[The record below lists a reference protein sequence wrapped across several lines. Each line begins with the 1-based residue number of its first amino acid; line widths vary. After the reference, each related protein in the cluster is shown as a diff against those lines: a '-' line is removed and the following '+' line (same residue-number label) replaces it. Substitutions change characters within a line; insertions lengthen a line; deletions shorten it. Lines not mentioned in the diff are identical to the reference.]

1 MVQTQLADPSTT
13 DVARANYRG
22 GYRTL
27 AEWYHA
33 ACGMRTRSV
42 NIRAAWSR
50 HCEFAIDPRHA
61 ELVDLHNAAYDAYAV
76 SVKLGMPQSAIDA
89 ARESAIRC
97 AMETLDYVQDAER
110 RAEAAMGR

>member
-1 MVQTQLADPSTT
+1 MARTHLADPSTT

-42 NIRAAWSR
+42 NISAAWSR

-61 ELVDLHNAAYDAYAV
+61 ELVDLHSAAYDAYAAT
-76 SVKLGMPQSAIDA
+76 VKLGMPQSAIDA
-89 ARESAIRC
+89 ARERAIRC